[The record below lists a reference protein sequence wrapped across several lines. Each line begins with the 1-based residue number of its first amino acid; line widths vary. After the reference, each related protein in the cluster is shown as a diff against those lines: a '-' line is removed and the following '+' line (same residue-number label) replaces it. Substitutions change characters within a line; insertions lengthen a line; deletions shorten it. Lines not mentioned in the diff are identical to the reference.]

1 MQINVNSGINRIK
14 TNQIRNN
21 RPCLY
26 SNHAVAFVFTK
37 LGDIIKIIYRVGTYI
52 KKYFIL

>member
-37 LGDIIKIIYRVGTYI
+37 LGDIIKIIYRVGAYI